1 MTPNPP
7 IRVLLTKIGLDGH
20 DRGYRLVAT
29 ALRDAGMEVI
39 LTGPW
44 MSAASVVNIAVQ
56 EDVDVIGISSLSFDH
71 LLIPGLMARLKT
83 DGPENV
89 TVIVGGIVP
98 DEDVPLL
105 LEAGVAAVF
114 PPGSSLKELVVFLR
128 ETVNANRSGHLAIA
142 STPVEEAIHD

>member
-1 MTPNPP
+1 MQSQP

-20 DRGYRLVAT
+20 DRGYRLVAR

-44 MSAASVVNIAVQ
+44 MSAAAVVNIAVQ

-71 LLIPGLMARLKT
+71 LLIPGLMSQLK
-83 DGPENV
+83 DKGPENV
-89 TVIVGGIVP
+89 IVVVGGIVP

-105 LEAGVAAVF
+105 LASGVAAVF
-114 PPGSSLKELVVFLR
+114 PPGSSLKDLAAFLEEKVSAGRRRELA
-128 ETVNANRSGHLAIA
+128 EAGTQSGK
-142 STPVEEAIHD
+142 AIHE